1 MVCLFFVRCIL
12 RTIVDS
18 DEKVGGDLSLGES
31 FETLDKEDNRYLFAA
46 VGKADKLVS
55 IVSPTKDDADE

>member
-1 MVCLFFVRCIL
+1 MVFYP
-12 RTIVDS
+12 

-46 VGKADKLVS
+46 VGKAVKLVS
-55 IVSPTKDDADE
+55 IVLPTTDHVDE

>member
-1 MVCLFFVRCIL
+1 MVFY
-12 RTIVDS
+12 S

-46 VGKADKLVS
+46 VGKAVKLVS
-55 IVSPTKDDADE
+55 IVLPTKDYVDE